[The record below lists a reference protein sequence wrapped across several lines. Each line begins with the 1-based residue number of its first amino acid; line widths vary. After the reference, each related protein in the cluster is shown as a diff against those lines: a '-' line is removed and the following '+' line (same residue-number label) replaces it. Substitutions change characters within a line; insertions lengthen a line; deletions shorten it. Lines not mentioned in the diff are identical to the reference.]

1 MKNFKIVFVTS
12 KASESEKIAKSV
24 VENKLAACA
33 NIVKNINSF
42 YWWENKVQND
52 TEDLIIFKT
61 KKSKLKKLIK
71 KIKEIHSYTVPEIIS
86 FDITKGN
93 KNYLDWIKYV
103 LK

>member
-12 KASESEKIAKSV
+12 PVTESEKIAKTV

-61 KKSKLKKLIK
+61 QKSKLKKLIK
-71 KIKEIHSYTVPEIIS
+71 KIKEIHSYTVPEIIA

-93 KNYLDWIKYV
+93 KNYLDWIKCV

>member
-71 KIKEIHSYTVPEIIS
+71 KIKEIHSYTVPEIIA